1 MQKLTRLLASFLTM
15 GIVTI
20 LGVVVFFRPIAE
32 VDKASAAWPAPIA
45 LAIYAGLS
53 VLLLDWAA
61 QRLRSSYSAAFIIAA
76 AQFIF
81 VVDLLARGE
90 RGLLTAVA
98 GALLLTISW
107 SGVAFVHSRIANT
120 NRDLS

>member
-1 MQKLTRLLASFLTM
+1 MQKLKRLLASFLTM

-32 VDKASAAWPAPIA
+32 VDKASSAWPAPIA

-61 QRLRSSYSAAFIIAA
+61 QRLRSSYTAAFIIAA

-90 RGLLTAVA
+90 RGLLTAAA
-98 GALLLTISW
+98 GVLLLTISW
-107 SGVAFVHSRIANT
+107 SGVAFVHSRITST

>member
-1 MQKLTRLLASFLTM
+1 MRKLKRLLASFLTM

-20 LGVVVFFRPIAE
+20 LGVIVFFRPIAE
-32 VDKASAAWPAPIA
+32 VDNASTAWPAPIA

-61 QRLRSSYSAAFIIAA
+61 QRLRSSYSAAFIIAS
-76 AQFIF
+76 AQIIF
-81 VVDLLARGE
+81 VIDLLTRGE

-98 GALLLTISW
+98 GALLLAVSW
-107 SGVAFVHSRIANT
+107 SGVAFVHSRITNT
-120 NRDLS
+120 NRDLI

>member
-1 MQKLTRLLASFLTM
+1 MQKLTRLLASFLTI

-61 QRLRSSYSAAFIIAA
+61 QRLRSSYTAAFIIAA
-76 AQFIF
+76 GQVIF
-81 VVDLLARGE
+81 LVDLLARGD
-90 RGLLTAVA
+90 RGLLTAAA

-107 SGVAFVHSRIANT
+107 SSAAFVHSWIKNK
-120 NRDLS
+120 NSDLS